1 MSGTAALSA
10 ARKRRASTVQTPGQM
25 LNGGTPMSYSNTQNP
40 YYNSG
45 QQQQQLPQGYLGRGM
60 PGPGLGGISLIPQN
74 MTIHENIELIKT
86 QMDQRL
92 QLINTKGRTMPPEKL
107 KMLQKQQEIQ
117 MQILKQKI
125 AIAQEME
132 EDEDNEPPHFP
143 TQQQQPAPAPQKQPP
158 PPKVE
163 PPIIYDRGIP
173 RPNPKYVAPNPN
185 DVTPAPAPAPAPVN
199 MSAAAPIQA
208 QKQQPAPQSYKQS
221 QQQQQQQSNRSVMP
235 TATLTPFVSMTSAG
249 GAIPPPIVILKS
261 HDDKIGE
268 HDAVLNDLTNRVNYI
283 HSRIDQVERNGS
295 LQLQQQQQQQDQIKH
310 SQNNNDSAKGHVTFE
325 QKRDADDTAAEAADD
340 DDEPMIL
347 MTEVISDLLDS
358 REFMQ
363 GVVDKIMN
371 ETNLAEVI
379 FKIDPIIK
387 ENQELRTLIHSQ
399 QETMNQMNTMLL
411 KFLNTQAEIM
421 LSSNRD
427 SNRHDVQTDCSV
439 IDETHEVC
447 NEDGLYEDWQNNV
460 SLQVQ
465 YQQEQQPE
473 EQEQGHEQEP
483 EEQQE
488 QEQEQEE
495 QHEHEQQPEEQQQ
508 QEQEQQEQQHQQEQQ
523 PEGQHEHE
531 QQPQEGEVPEQCQGP
546 EQTQEQLQEQPVQDE
561 QLTTEVVDNEHDTTS
576 DNEAPSFP
584 DMDRLKL
591 LVSEIPESDM

>member
-10 ARKRRASTVQTPGQM
+10 ARKRRASTVQVPGQM
-25 LNGGTPMSYSNTQNP
+25 PNGGTPMSYSNTPNP
-40 YYNSG
+40 YYNAG
-45 QQQQQLPQGYLGRGM
+45 QQHQQHQQQQHPGRGM
-60 PGPGLGGISLIPQN
+60 PGAGPGAGGISLIPQN

-86 QMDQRL
+86 QMEQRL

-125 AIAQEME
+125 ALAQEMDEE
-132 EDEDNEPPHFP
+132 EDNQPPHFP
-143 TQQQQPAPAPQKQPP
+143 SQQPTPP
-158 PPKVE
+158 PLRVVPPPVE

-185 DVTPAPAPAPAPVN
+185 DVANALVAPAPASAPV
-199 MSAAAPIQA
+199 MQPQKQQAAAPQA
-208 QKQQPAPQSYKQS
+208 HKQQP
-221 QQQQQQQSNRSVMP
+221 QQPNRSVMP
-235 TATLTPFVSMTSAG
+235 TATLTPFVSMTSSG

-283 HSRIDQVERNGS
+283 HSRIDQVERNGT
-295 LQLQQQQQQQDQIKH
+295 LQLQQQETLKQ
-310 SQNNNDSAKGHVTFE
+310 SQTSDSNKGPVTFE
-325 QKRDADDTAAEAADD
+325 QKHHTDGEDKNDETDG
-340 DDEPMIL
+340 DDEPLIL
-347 MTEVISDLLDS
+347 MTEVIGDLLDS

-387 ENQELRTLIHSQ
+387 ENQELRALLHSQ
-399 QETMNQMNTMLL
+399 QETLNQMNTMLL

-421 LSSNRD
+421 LANDR
-427 SNRHDVQTDCSV
+427 NGNNVQREVTVVEEIQDVITD
-439 IDETHEVC
+439 C
-447 NEDGLYEDWQNNV
+447 NEDGLYEDWQNSV
-460 SLQVQ
+460 DSQAQVQ
-465 YQQEQQPE
+465 DR
-473 EQEQGHEQEP
+473 G
-483 EEQQE
+483 QQE

-495 QHEHEQQPEEQQQ
+495 QEEEQEEQEDQEDQEQEQEDQVQHEDQEQEQEDEQ
-508 QEQEQQEQQHQQEQQ
+508 QEQVQQEQVQDQHEHLEEEEQQEQQESQEK
-523 PEGQHEHE
+523 E
-531 QQPQEGEVPEQCQGP
+531 QE
-546 EQTQEQLQEQPVQDE
+546 EQLNTD
-561 QLTTEVVDNEHDTTS
+561 VVDVI

-591 LVSEIPESDM
+591 LVSEIPASDM

>member
-1 MSGTAALSA
+1 
-10 ARKRRASTVQTPGQM
+10 V
-25 LNGGTPMSYSNTQNP
+25 
-40 YYNSG
+40 
-45 QQQQQLPQGYLGRGM
+45 
-60 PGPGLGGISLIPQN
+60 
-74 MTIHENIELIKT
+74 NI
-86 QMDQRL
+86 
-92 QLINTKGRTMPPEKL
+92 
-107 KMLQKQQEIQ
+107 
-117 MQILKQKI
+117 
-125 AIAQEME
+125 
-132 EDEDNEPPHFP
+132 
-143 TQQQQPAPAPQKQPP
+143 
-158 PPKVE
+158 
-163 PPIIYDRGIP
+163 
-173 RPNPKYVAPNPN
+173 
-185 DVTPAPAPAPAPVN
+185 
-199 MSAAAPIQA
+199 SAAAPIQA

-221 QQQQQQQSNRSVMP
+221 QQQSNRSVMP

-295 LQLQQQQQQQDQIKH
+295 LQQQQQQQQQQDQIKH
-310 SQNNNDSAKGHVTFE
+310 YNDSAKGHVTFD
-325 QKRDADDTAAEAADD
+325 QKRDADDAAAAAEAADD

-427 SNRHDVQTDCSV
+427 SSRDSNRHDVQTDCSV

-465 YQQEQQPE
+465 DHAQQVHEEHE
-473 EQEQGHEQEP
+473 EQEQEHEQEH
-483 EEQQE
+483 EEHDQQMHEE
-488 QEQEQEE
+488 QEQEHE
-495 QHEHEQQPEEQQQ
+495 QQPVHEEHEQQPEEH
-508 QEQEQQEQQHQQEQQ
+508 EE
-523 PEGQHEHE
+523 HEHE
-531 QQPQEGEVPEQCQGP
+531 DEEQDQEPEEEDEDEVPEQCQTP
-546 EQTQEQLQEQPVQDE
+546 EQTQEQPQEQPVQDE

-591 LVSEIPESDM
+591 LVSEIPASDM

>member
-45 QQQQQLPQGYLGRGM
+45 QQQQQQLPQGYLGRGM
-60 PGPGLGGISLIPQN
+60 PGAGGISLIPQN

-143 TQQQQPAPAPQKQPP
+143 TQQQQQPAPQKQPP

-185 DVTPAPAPAPAPVN
+185 DVTPAPAPVPALALVN

-221 QQQQQQQSNRSVMP
+221 QQQQQQSNRSVMP

-295 LQLQQQQQQQDQIKH
+295 QQQQQQQQDQIKH
-310 SQNNNDSAKGHVTFE
+310 SQNNNDSTKGHVTFE

-427 SNRHDVQTDCSV
+427 SSRESNRHDVQTACSV

-460 SLQVQ
+460 ALQVQ
-465 YQQEQQPE
+465 YQQDHEQQE
-473 EQEQGHEQEP
+473 HEQDHKQEQQEEDHEQEQQEEDHEQE
-483 EEQQE
+483 EQQ
-488 QEQEQEE
+488 QEE
-495 QHEHEQQPEEQQQ
+495 QHEHEQQPEEEQQQ
-508 QEQEQQEQQHQQEQQ
+508 Q
-523 PEGQHEHE
+523 
-531 QQPQEGEVPEQCQGP
+531 QPQKSEVPEQCQGP
-546 EQTQEQLQEQPVQDE
+546 EQTQKQLQEQPVQDE
-561 QLTTEVVDNEHDTTS
+561 QDHTHEQMTTEVVDNEHDTTS

>member
-25 LNGGTPMSYSNTQNP
+25 LNGGTPMSYSNTPNP

-60 PGPGLGGISLIPQN
+60 PGAGAGPGLGGISLIPQN

-143 TQQQQPAPAPQKQPP
+143 TQQQQQQPAPAPQKQPP

-185 DVTPAPAPAPAPVN
+185 DVTVASPAPAPAPAPVN
-199 MSAAAPIQA
+199 ISAAAPIQA

-221 QQQQQQQSNRSVMP
+221 QQQSNRSVMP

-295 LQLQQQQQQQDQIKH
+295 LQQQQQQQQQQDQIKH
-310 SQNNNDSAKGHVTFE
+310 YNDSAKGHVTFD
-325 QKRDADDTAAEAADD
+325 QKRDADDAAAEAADD

-387 ENQELRTLIHSQ
+387 ENQELRSLIHSQ

-421 LSSNRD
+421 LSSNRDSSRD

-465 YQQEQQPE
+465 DQQEQQVHEEHE
-473 EQEQGHEQEP
+473 EQEQEHEHEDQEPEHEEQEREHEEHDQQMHEEHEEQEHEHEEQDQEP
-483 EEQQE
+483 EE
-488 QEQEQEE
+488 EE
-495 QHEHEQQPEEQQQ
+495 KD
-508 QEQEQQEQQHQQEQQ
+508 
-523 PEGQHEHE
+523 
-531 QQPQEGEVPEQCQGP
+531 EVPEQCQTP
-546 EQTQEQLQEQPVQDE
+546 EQTQEQPQEQPVQDE

-576 DNEAPSFP
+576 DNEVPSFP
-584 DMDRLKL
+584 DMNRLKL